1 MMKLAPYRVFAPYA
15 CTVPPVSTG
24 ETINRSAI
32 CASRHT
38 RNSLLVHSVY
48 GRGGHMLNLTSNVF
62 LLIALFVIVLVLP
75 ACDARPS
82 GNEPNVFDASDE
94 DDELFV

>member
-1 MMKLAPYRVFAPYA
+1 
-15 CTVPPVSTG
+15 
-24 ETINRSAI
+24 
-32 CASRHT
+32 
-38 RNSLLVHSVY
+38 
-48 GRGGHMLNLTSNVF
+48 MLNLTSNVF